1 MIQKLT
7 YVILFRHFFR
17 LHRRH
22 EVNFSLLQ
30 PLDVTETSKWLFP
43 CLSPSLPIYQSVFL
57 YIPLFHA
64 WVLLPS
70 NIHNFHIQDNIVTF
84 SYFKWVTYLVREYLS
99 NVLKVYLSVGFYFL
113 YYLSPLWQM
122 TKPTWC
128 FLTRLSK
135 QQMFFEMLS
144 FRLNISSSNFSFE
157 AAFIRGLCSGQRL

>member
-1 MIQKLT
+1 MSPKRAHDC
-7 YVILFRHFFR
+7 FR
-17 LHRRH
+17 
-22 EVNFSLLQ
+22 VS
-30 PLDVTETSKWLFP
+30 
-43 CLSPSLPIYQSVFL
+43 
-57 YIPLFHA
+57 
-64 WVLLPS
+64 LLPS
-70 NIHNFHIQDNIVTF
+70 LFINLSFNTSIFFTLECFYQVIFTSLRIQDNIVTF
-84 SYFKWVTYLVREYLS
+84 ACFKWVTYLVREYLS

-157 AAFIRGLCSGQRL
+157 AAFIRGLCSGQKL